1 MAVTPP
7 AANAPYS
14 VWREYVKQ
22 TTGKTGSQL
31 TQAVR
36 DVKPKPAPPPAAPAP
51 APAPAPIRKP
61 DRAPISV
68 KEPVRE
74 PGRGVPPTDQI
85 VTTMPVL
92 DQIREK
98 LPSSNAP
105 TKDPSAELPT
115 KSPSTST
122 PTDAILKTRQA
133 WQNFSEGWPNLPPED
148 KDWIRRYWPKAGTG
162 SAAREDFRRNLT
174 ELQQQGL
181 GFAVKDSKLEPNER
195 TRIRNRFPLASPGG
209 GGGDGG
215 TGGGDTTDGGTD
227 AGTSQEIL
235 QALTRIEKRVT
246 DIESD
251 IKDIKNKQKSLSN
264 EIEDIGNILDDVS
277 TGGGGGGGTQEGA
290 EDAANDNPTTVGGG
304 TTIYIPGPD
313 EKADTSIPDESQR
326 IFMPGIDR
334 RITREVERI
343 TLSLVESAQD
353 FIEGGIDY
361 GSIDYVPQKEVFSE
375 DDLVFF
381 DPSANNVADFNEN
394 SLSYQLMNSI
404 YESIL
409 ELLTTGDITSSSFN
423 YEDFLNLFELKY
435 RSDGT
440 PSLALKVELTGFA
453 NNSIRAIIVS
463 SDENDVVVEEG
474 EI

>member
-1 MAVTPP
+1 MAVTMPS
-7 AANAPYS
+7 ADAPYS
-14 VWREYVKQ
+14 AWREYVKQ

-31 TQAVR
+31 TAAVR
-36 DVKPKPAPPPAAPAP
+36 AVKPKPSTTPAP
-51 APAPAPIRKP
+51 SPAPTPAPTTKP
-61 DRAPISV
+61 LPA
-68 KEPVRE
+68 
-74 PGRGVPPTDQI
+74 
-85 VTTMPVL
+85 
-92 DQIREK
+92 
-98 LPSSNAP
+98 PSSP
-105 TKDPSAELPT
+105 AEP
-115 KSPSTST
+115 PST
-122 PTDAILKTRQA
+122 PTPTDSILQTRQA
-133 WQNFSEGWPNLPPED
+133 WQNFSEGWGNLSPED
-148 KDWIRRYWPKAGTG
+148 KAWIRKYWPKAGSG
-162 SAAREDFRRNLT
+162 SVAREDFRRNLT
-174 ELQQQGL
+174 SSQQRGL
-181 GFAVKDSKLEPNER
+181 GFAVKDGRLSGNER
-195 TRIRNRFPLASPGG
+195 SRIKSRFPLASPG
-209 GGGDGG
+209 
-215 TGGGDTTDGGTD
+215 TGGGSSGGGESGEGGGSD
-227 AGTSQEIL
+227 AGASREIL
-235 QALTRIEKRVT
+235 QALSKIEKRIG
-246 DIESD
+246 DIESS
-251 IKDIKNKQKSLSN
+251 IKKIEDKQKSLTN

-277 TGGGGGGGTQEGA
+277 TGGGAGGGAQEGA
-290 EDAANDNPTTVGGG
+290 DDAANDNPTTVGGG
-304 TTIYIPGPD
+304 TTIYIPGPG
-313 EKADTSIPDESQR
+313 ENADTSIPDESQR

-334 RITREVERI
+334 RINREIERI

-361 GSIDYVPQKEVFSE
+361 GSIDYVPQKEIFSE